1 MTTLVPISKPISQLH
16 LAPGSRVSIPNVSWG
31 EFEAILQELGERRV
45 ARIAYSHNTLEITVP
60 LPEHE
65 VPTDLISD
73 IVKTILRS
81 SGRRYQPFG
90 STTFKQQGIAGVE
103 PDACFYIQNY
113 DRIIGRRKLQPSDP
127 PPDLAIETDVTSPTT
142 IAAYKAIAVPEVWIY
157 ANSKLQIYLLQSS
170 GEYIQ
175 SQFSLIFPDLPI
187 VEWIEEAIDQSWTIG
202 SLEALEEIEARYR
215 SIRSNE
221 N

>member
-16 LAPGSRVSIPNVSWG
+16 LAPGSRVSIPDVSWA
-31 EFEAILQELGERRV
+31 EFEAILEELGDRRV

-60 LPEHE
+60 LPEQE
-65 VPTDLISD
+65 VVTDLISD
-73 IVKTILRS
+73 IVKSILRS
-81 SGRRYQPFG
+81 RGQRYQPFG
-90 STTFKQQGIAGVE
+90 STTFKQQGLAGIE

-113 DRIIGRRKLQPSDP
+113 DRMIGHRKLQPGDP
-127 PPDLAIETDVTSPTT
+127 PPDLAIETDVTSLTT
-142 IAAYKAIAVPEVWIY
+142 IEAYREIAVPEVWIY
-157 ANSKLQIYLLQSS
+157 ANRKLQIYLLQSS

-175 SQFSLIFPDLPI
+175 SQSSPIFPDLPI

-215 SIRSNE
+215 SLQASG
-221 N
+221 